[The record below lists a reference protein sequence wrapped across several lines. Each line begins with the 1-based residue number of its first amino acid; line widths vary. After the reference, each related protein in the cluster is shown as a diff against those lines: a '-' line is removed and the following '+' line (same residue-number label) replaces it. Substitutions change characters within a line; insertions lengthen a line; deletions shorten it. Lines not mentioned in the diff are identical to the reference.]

1 MYYYFLEVTFTI
13 IFIATCWNSISKYM
27 EGTVAV
33 SWQQFDILDVQYPA
47 ISVCVDNAYKAGFDD
62 LFFRNDSISV
72 KEVEEIV
79 KENVWKRNET
89 LYYVNFPS
97 DNNPGYECMTS
108 RDSYDPNKPCLFPF
122 YYGDVFINNCT
133 ALGEAPFIS
142 PSSSS

>member
-1 MYYYFLEVTFTI
+1 
-13 IFIATCWNSISKYM
+13 M
-27 EGTVAV
+27 EGTIAV
-33 SWQQFDILDVQYPA
+33 SWQEFDILDVQYPA
-47 ISVCVDNAYKAGFDD
+47 ISVCVDNAYKDGFDD
-62 LFFRNDSISV
+62 LFFRNNSISV